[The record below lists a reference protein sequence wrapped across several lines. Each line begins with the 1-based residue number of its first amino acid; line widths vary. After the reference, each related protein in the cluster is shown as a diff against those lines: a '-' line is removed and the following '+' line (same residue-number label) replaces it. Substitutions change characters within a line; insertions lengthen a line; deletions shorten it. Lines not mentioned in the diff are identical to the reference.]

1 MHKFVLPSLW
11 VATVMI
17 LFIARPLY
25 SHFTG
30 ADAFSNVGWAGP
42 LLALA
47 FLYWTYILFE
57 CLQLKRV
64 DLDGEVLRV
73 SNFRE
78 EIEIPLRDVEK
89 VSASAFVT
97 PELIWIP
104 LRRPTVFGD
113 TLVFAPAIRFFG
125 GFWHRHPL
133 AEELRRRVAASEA
146 QAGERLEAG
155 SVVR

>member
-11 VATVMI
+11 VATVVI
-17 LFIARPLY
+17 LFVARPLY
-25 SHFTG
+25 AHFTG
-30 ADAFSNVGWAGP
+30 ADAWVNVGLAGP

-64 DLDGEVLRV
+64 DLDGELLRV

-78 EIEIPLRDVEK
+78 AIEVPLRDVES
-89 VSASAFVT
+89 VSASAFLT
-97 PELIWIP
+97 PELIWLH
-104 LRRPTVFGD
+104 LRRPTIFGE
-113 TLVFAPAIRFFG
+113 TLVFAAPIRFFG

-133 AEELRRRVAASEA
+133 AHELKERVEAAR
-146 QAGERLEAG
+146 GD
-155 SVVR
+155 